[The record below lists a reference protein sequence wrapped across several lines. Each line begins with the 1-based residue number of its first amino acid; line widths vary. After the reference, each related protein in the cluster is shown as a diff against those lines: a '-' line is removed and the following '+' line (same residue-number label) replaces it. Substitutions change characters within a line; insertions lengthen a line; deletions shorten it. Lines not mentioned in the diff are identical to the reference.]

1 MNEEEIKKFLI
12 MDMIV
17 DKLLMK
23 MMNKRELDTE
33 SIIENFISH
42 QKFGT
47 ELKYNDLEI
56 SDAIEDLFE

>member
-1 MNEEEIKKFLI
+1 
-12 MDMIV
+12 
-17 DKLLMK
+17 
-23 MMNKRELDTE
+23 MNKRELDTE

-56 SDAIEDLFE
+56 SDAIEDLFELYQYYKVRCKDDRKSRRTWAK

>member
-1 MNEEEIKKFLI
+1 
-12 MDMIV
+12 MI
-17 DKLLMK
+17 
-23 MMNKRELDTE
+23 NKRELDTE

-56 SDAIEDLFE
+56 SDAIEDLFELYQYYKMKGKKKKWQQ

>member
-1 MNEEEIKKFLI
+1 
-12 MDMIV
+12 
-17 DKLLMK
+17 MK
-23 MMNKRELDTE
+23 NMNKRELETE

-56 SDAIEDLFE
+56 SDAIEELFELYQYYKMKGKKKWQNQ

>member
-1 MNEEEIKKFLI
+1 
-12 MDMIV
+12 
-17 DKLLMK
+17 
-23 MMNKRELDTE
+23 MNKRELDTE

-56 SDAIEDLFE
+56 SDAIVDLFELYQYYKMKGKKKNGNNS